1 MTKTAPFV
9 VLYAEKDFRPK
20 SLGQMPNVPC
30 IAENVTDDELER
42 TLAKAGDKTL
52 ERFGNLLRKEP

>member
-42 TLAKAGDKTL
+42 HLQKQVIKH
-52 ERFGNLLRKEP
+52 